1 MEQTENKV
9 KLGQHKKN
17 GRGTL
22 HVGTPENDAGQ
33 SHRDRLHEPLAIRRI
48 PCLARKHH
56 PPALHRHEAIAQGQR
71 LRDILLDQKEA
82 AAPATTRATA
92 SICCSPPVTFLVL
105 IA

>member
-1 MEQTENKV
+1 V
-9 KLGQHKKN
+9 I
-17 GRGTL
+17 
-22 HVGTPENDAGQ
+22 AAISSSQ
-33 SHRDRLHEPLAIRRI
+33 SAAVRALACQRQE
-48 PCLARKHH
+48 
-56 PPALHRHEAIAQGQR
+56 PALHRHEAIAQGQR

>member
-1 MEQTENKV
+1 MGEARRYRQGLES
-9 KLGQHKKN
+9 
-17 GRGTL
+17 
-22 HVGTPENDAGQ
+22 DIGQ
-33 SHRDRLHEPLAIRRI
+33 SHRDRRHQPLAIRRR
-48 PCLARKHH
+48 ARLTCERQS
-56 PPALHRHEAIAQGQR
+56 PALHRHEAIAQGQR